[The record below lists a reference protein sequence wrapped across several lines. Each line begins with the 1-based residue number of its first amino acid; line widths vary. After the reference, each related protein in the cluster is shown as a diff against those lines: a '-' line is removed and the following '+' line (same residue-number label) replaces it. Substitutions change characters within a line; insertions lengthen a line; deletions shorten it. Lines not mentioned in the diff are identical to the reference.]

1 MKKLL
6 MVRSKQSCGNMN
18 WEDLDVWLSVYLSNE
33 YCIVYAV
40 VIMILELLLLI
51 LIRIFGIT
59 ISIEGFG

>member
-1 MKKLL
+1 
-6 MVRSKQSCGNMN
+6 MN